1 MLWVN
6 CKVDSVKSYLYVIFS
21 DLFFLLFEDD
31 GRKRRCLQSV
41 RFRSNNQFACLRR
54 PFLWRGLGGRLFGFG
69 RSNGSI
75 PFLICIPAK
84 SGAGIGRIPVRFAF
98 GIRQTPPASLSA
110 FVRISPGRF
119 GRVRTGR
126 TARLGIIYKHLFSWQ
141 DCFMVRKREEV
152 CLSYSDTTS
161 SGKIVD
167 Y

>member
-1 MLWVN
+1 M
-6 CKVDSVKSYLYVIFS
+6 YVIFS
-21 DLFFLLFEDD
+21 DLFFFSS
-31 GRKRRCLQSV
+31 KMM
-41 RFRSNNQFACLRR
+41 
-54 PFLWRGLGGRLFGFG
+54 GGRGGVCNPSGFG
-69 RSNGSI
+69 ATINSLVFEGRFCGEAGGDCPVLGVRMARS